1 MYILEGNIGAG
12 KTTFLHML
20 EKALPMV
27 SVGYEPVD
35 DWQHKVHGASLL
47 ANFYTNPHRWA
58 YSMETFTMLSRVRD
72 HLRDQEWSSPFRVI
86 ERSIYSGYYCFALN
100 SFRSNFLIPLEW
112 EMYKAW
118 FNFLIPG
125 KCKPPHGF
133 IYLRVTPSV
142 AYDRIK
148 KRSRS
153 AESTIPLSYLE
164 QIHQTHEDFLIHKKD
179 VMPEIKDTPVLV
191 LDCDQDFEHD
201 PAVFQAMVQQVKTFI
216 EQTA

>member
-12 KTTFLHML
+12 KTTFLRLL
-20 EKALPMV
+20 EKAMPDI

-35 DWQHKVHGASLL
+35 DWQHKVHGQSLL

-72 HLRDQEWSSPFRVI
+72 HLRDQEWHSPKRII

-100 SFRSNFLIPLEW
+100 SFRSNFLTPLEW
-112 EMYKAW
+112 HMYCAW
-118 FNFLIPG
+118 FTFLIPG
-125 KCKPPHGF
+125 KCKPPKGF
-133 IYLRVTPSV
+133 IYLRVNPEI

-153 AESTIPLSYLE
+153 AESTIPLAYLQ
-164 QIHQTHEDFLIHKKD
+164 QIHQGHEAFLIEKKD
-179 VMPEIKDTPVLV
+179 VLSDIKNTPVLV
-191 LDCDQDFEHD
+191 LDCNQDFEND
-201 PAVFQAMVQQVKTFI
+201 PAVFKNMVQQVKAFI
-216 EQTA
+216 EQTL

>member
-20 EKALPMV
+20 EKALPDV

-35 DWQHKVHGASLL
+35 DWQHKVHGQSLL
-47 ANFYTNPHRWA
+47 ANFYSNPQRWA

-72 HLRDQEWSSPFRVI
+72 HLRDQKWSSPKRVI

-100 SFRSNFLIPLEW
+100 SYHSNFMNDLEW
-112 EMYKAW
+112 EMYRAW

-125 KCKPPHGF
+125 KCQPARGF
-133 IYLRVTPSV
+133 IYLRVAPTI
-142 AYDRIK
+142 AFDRIK

-153 AESTIPLSYLE
+153 AESTIPLEYLQ
-164 QIHQTHEDFLIHKKD
+164 QIHQGHEDFLIHKKD
-179 VMPEIKDTPVLV
+179 VLPDIQNTPVLI
-191 LDCDQDFEHD
+191 LDCNQDFEHD
-201 PAVFQAMVQQVKTFI
+201 TAVFGTMAQQVKAFI
-216 EQTA
+216 EQTL